1 MIRATKKWL
10 SIKITSGIL
19 IPFMV
24 WFILNLVGILDA
36 NSSQFVLF
44 LESLPT
50 KIIFTLFLIFASIF
64 YTLTISEV
72 FEDYISNFKLK
83 NAANRLLVF
92 FSIIAVSYTHLTL
105 PTNREV

>member
-36 NSSQFVLF
+36 NNSQFVLF
-44 LESLPT
+44 LESFPT
-50 KIIFTLFLIFASIF
+50 KIIFTLFLIFSSIF

-92 FSIIAVSYTHLTL
+92 FSIIVTL
-105 PTNREV
+105 ILITFLFKI

>member
-36 NSSQFVLF
+36 NNSQFVLF
-44 LESLPT
+44 LESFST
-50 KIIFTLFLIFASIF
+50 KIIFTLFLVFASIF

-92 FSIIAVSYTHLTL
+92 FSIIVTL
-105 PTNREV
+105 ILIIFLFKI

>member
-36 NSSQFVLF
+36 NNSQFVLF
-44 LESLPT
+44 LESFST

-92 FSIIAVSYTHLTL
+92 FSIIVTL
-105 PTNREV
+105 ILIIFLFKT

>member
-1 MIRATKKWL
+1 MIKAAKKWL
-10 SIKITSGIL
+10 TIKITSGIL

-24 WFILNLVGILDA
+24 WFIINLVGVLDA
-36 NSSQFVLF
+36 NNSQSILF
-44 LESLPT
+44 LESFT
-50 KIIFTLFLIFASIF
+50 NKIIFTLFLICASTF

-92 FSIIAVSYTHLTL
+92 FSIIVTFILIIFLFRT
-105 PTNREV
+105 

>member
-10 SIKITSGIL
+10 SIKITSGLL
-19 IPFMV
+19 IAVMV

-36 NSSQFVLF
+36 NNSQFVLF
-44 LESLPT
+44 LESFST
-50 KIIFTLFLIFASIF
+50 KIIFTLFLIFSSIF

-92 FSIIAVSYTHLTL
+92 FSIIVTL
-105 PTNREV
+105 ILITFLFKI

>member
-24 WFILNLVGILDA
+24 WFIINLVGILDA

-44 LESLPT
+44 LESLTT

-92 FSIIAVSYTHLTL
+92 LV
-105 PTNREV
+105 

>member
-36 NSSQFVLF
+36 NNSQFVLF
-44 LESLPT
+44 LESFST

-92 FSIIAVSYTHLTL
+92 FSIIVTL
-105 PTNREV
+105 ILITFLIKI

>member
-36 NSSQFVLF
+36 NNSQFVLF
-44 LESLPT
+44 LESFST

-83 NAANRLLVF
+83 NAANRLLVL
-92 FSIIAVSYTHLTL
+92 FSIIITL
-105 PTNREV
+105 ILVIFLYKI

>member
-36 NSSQFVLF
+36 NNSQFVLF
-44 LESLPT
+44 LESFST

-83 NAANRLLVF
+83 NAANRSLVF
-92 FSIIAVSYTHLTL
+92 FSIIVTL
-105 PTNREV
+105 LLIIFLFKN

>member
-1 MIRATKKWL
+1 MIKAAKKWL
-10 SIKITSGIL
+10 TIKVTSGIL
-19 IPFMV
+19 IPFRI
-24 WFILNLVGILDA
+24 WFSINLVSILDA
-36 NSSQFVLF
+36 NNSQFVLF
-44 LESLPT
+44 LESFST

-92 FSIIAVSYTHLTL
+92 FSIIVTL
-105 PTNREV
+105 ILIIFLFKI

>member
-10 SIKITSGIL
+10 SIKSTSGIL

-36 NSSQFVLF
+36 NNSQFVLF
-44 LESLPT
+44 LESFST

-92 FSIIAVSYTHLTL
+92 FSIIVTL
-105 PTNREV
+105 ILITFLFKN

>member
-36 NSSQFVLF
+36 NNSQFVLF
-44 LESLPT
+44 LESFST
-50 KIIFTLFLIFASIF
+50 KIIFTLFLVFASIF

-92 FSIIAVSYTHLTL
+92 FSIIVTL
-105 PTNREV
+105 ILIIFLFKT

>member
-44 LESLPT
+44 LESFPT
-50 KIIFTLFLIFASIF
+50 KIIFTLFLIFASI
-64 YTLTISEV
+64 
-72 FEDYISNFKLK
+72 YISNFKLK

-92 FSIIAVSYTHLTL
+92 FSIIVTL
-105 PTNREV
+105 ILITFLFKI

>member
-36 NSSQFVLF
+36 NNSQFVLF
-44 LESLPT
+44 LESFST

-92 FSIIAVSYTHLTL
+92 FSIIVTL
-105 PTNREV
+105 ILIIFLFI

>member
-44 LESLPT
+44 LESFPT
-50 KIIFTLFLIFASIF
+50 KIIFTLFLIFSSIF

-92 FSIIAVSYTHLTL
+92 FSIIVTL
-105 PTNREV
+105 ILIIFLFKI

>member
-19 IPFMV
+19 IPFMI

-36 NSSQFVLF
+36 NNSQFVLF
-44 LESLPT
+44 LESFST

-92 FSIIAVSYTHLTL
+92 FSIIVTL
-105 PTNREV
+105 ILITFLIKI

>member
-1 MIRATKKWL
+1 MIKAAKKWL
-10 SIKITSGIL
+10 TIKVTSGIL

-24 WFILNLVGILDA
+24 WFIINLVGVLDA
-36 NSSQFVLF
+36 NNSQSILF
-44 LESLPT
+44 LESFT
-50 KIIFTLFLIFASIF
+50 NKIIFTLFLIFVSIF

-92 FSIIAVSYTHLTL
+92 FSIIVTFILIIFLFKT
-105 PTNREV
+105 

>member
-24 WFILNLVGILDA
+24 WFILNLVSILDA
-36 NSSQFVLF
+36 NNSQFVLF
-44 LESLPT
+44 LESFST

-92 FSIIAVSYTHLTL
+92 FSIIVTL
-105 PTNREV
+105 ILITFLFKI

>member
-10 SIKITSGIL
+10 TIKVTSGFL

-24 WFILNLVGILDA
+24 WFIINLVGVLDA
-36 NSSQFVLF
+36 NNSQSILF
-44 LESLPT
+44 LQSFTT
-50 KIIFTLFLIFASIF
+50 KIIFTLFLICASTF

-92 FSIIAVSYTHLTL
+92 FSIIVTL
-105 PTNREV
+105 VLITFLFKT

>member
-1 MIRATKKWL
+1 MIIATKKWV

-44 LESLPT
+44 LESFPT

-92 FSIIAVSYTHLTL
+92 FSIIVTL
-105 PTNREV
+105 ILITFLFKI

>member
-24 WFILNLVGILDA
+24 WFILNLVGLLDA
-36 NSSQFVLF
+36 NNSQFVLF
-44 LESLPT
+44 LESFST

-92 FSIIAVSYTHLTL
+92 FSIIVTL
-105 PTNREV
+105 ILITFLFKI

>member
-10 SIKITSGIL
+10 SIKIMSGIL

-36 NSSQFVLF
+36 NNSQFVLF
-44 LESLPT
+44 LESFST

-92 FSIIAVSYTHLTL
+92 FSIIVTL
-105 PTNREV
+105 ILITFLIKI

>member
-36 NSSQFVLF
+36 NSSQFILF
-44 LESLPT
+44 LESFPT

-72 FEDYISNFKLK
+72 FEDYICNFKLK

-92 FSIIAVSYTHLTL
+92 FSIIVTFILIIFLFKT
-105 PTNREV
+105 

>member
-1 MIRATKKWL
+1 MIKAAKKWL
-10 SIKITSGIL
+10 TIKITSGIL
-19 IPFMV
+19 IPFMI

-44 LESLPT
+44 LESFPT

-92 FSIIAVSYTHLTL
+92 FSIIITL
-105 PTNREV
+105 LLIIFLFRI

>member
-1 MIRATKKWL
+1 MIKATKKWL
-10 SIKITSGIL
+10 TIKVTSGIL
-19 IPFMV
+19 IPFLI
-24 WFILNLVGILDA
+24 WFIINLVSILDA
-36 NSSQFVLF
+36 NNSQFVLF
-44 LESLPT
+44 LESFST

-92 FSIIAVSYTHLTL
+92 FSIIVTL
-105 PTNREV
+105 ILIIFLFKT

>member
-1 MIRATKKWL
+1 MIKATKKWL
-10 SIKITSGIL
+10 TIKVTSGIL
-19 IPFMV
+19 IPFLI
-24 WFILNLVGILDA
+24 WFIINLVSILDA
-36 NSSQFVLF
+36 NNSQFVLF
-44 LESLPT
+44 LESFST

-92 FSIIAVSYTHLTL
+92 FSIIVTFILVIFLFKT
-105 PTNREV
+105 

>member
-36 NSSQFVLF
+36 NNSQFVLF
-44 LESLPT
+44 LESFST

-92 FSIIAVSYTHLTL
+92 FSIIVTL
-105 PTNREV
+105 ILVTFLFKI

>member
-36 NSSQFVLF
+36 NNSQFVLF
-44 LESLPT
+44 LESFST
-50 KIIFTLFLIFASIF
+50 KIIFTLFLIFASTF

-92 FSIIAVSYTHLTL
+92 FSIIVTL
-105 PTNREV
+105 ILIIFLFKI

>member
-10 SIKITSGIL
+10 SIKLTSGIL

-36 NSSQFVLF
+36 NNSQFVLF
-44 LESLPT
+44 LESFST
-50 KIIFTLFLIFASIF
+50 KIIFTLFLLLASIF

-72 FEDYISNFKLK
+72 FEDYIK
-83 NAANRLLVF
+83 NIKIKNVANTFLYTSAVVIPLITIILITRL
-92 FSIIAVSYTHLTL
+92 
-105 PTNREV
+105 

>member
-10 SIKITSGIL
+10 SIKLTSGIL

-36 NSSQFVLF
+36 NNSQFVLF
-44 LESLPT
+44 LESFST

-72 FEDYISNFKLK
+72 FEDYIGNFKLK

-92 FSIIAVSYTHLTL
+92 FSIIVTL
-105 PTNREV
+105 ILIIFLLKI